1 MIVVLFLS
9 QAQISILVVG
19 LDSLALLRLTPLST
33 TFISWR
39 WALLVEETVI
49 P

>member
-19 LDSLALLRLTPLST
+19 LDSLVLLRLTPLST
-33 TFISWR
+33 TFI
-39 WALLVEETVI
+39 LVEETVI